1 MPELSALEDLMNEAS
16 RLALAPPRFRQ
27 HLAKEVGEFRT
38 ILFFAC
44 TLFFPVLF
52 GCATND
58 PSSNQAA
65 GLEQSNA
72 GYSFTY
78 TNTIA
83 TASET
88 VQRVGTFLSLNPD
101 CTPEGYP
108 KIVVLT
114 APAHGTLSFE
124 QGTAYSNYAKDDQK
138 YDCNKHPSPA
148 TLVYYQS
155 HPGYVGSDVAMIATT
170 YPRGWSTK
178 TTYNLIVK

>member
-1 MPELSALEDLMNEAS
+1 MLKLSALEDPMNEAI
-16 RLALAPPRFRQ
+16 RLALAPARFGQ
-27 HLAKEVGEFRT
+27 HLGKELGEFRK

-44 TLFFPVLF
+44 ILFFSDLF

-58 PSSNQAA
+58 PSSSQAA
-65 GLEQSNA
+65 GLEQSNVS
-72 GYSFTY
+72 YSFTY

-83 TASET
+83 TASEA

-108 KIVVLT
+108 KIIVLT
-114 APAHGTLSFE
+114 PPAHGTLSFE

-138 YDCNKHPSPA
+138 YECNKHPSPA

-155 HPGYVGSDVAMIATT
+155 NPGYVGSDVAMIATT

-178 TTYNLIVK
+178 TTYSLIVK

>member
-1 MPELSALEDLMNEAS
+1 MSEAT
-16 RLALAPPRFRQ
+16 RLALAPARFGP
-27 HLAKEVGEFRT
+27 HVGKMPDEVRT
-38 ILFFAC
+38 FLVCAY
-44 TLFFPVLF
+44 TLLLPVVL

-58 PSSNQAA
+58 QSSMQSA
-65 GLEQSNA
+65 GVGQSNES
-72 GYSFTY
+72 YSFTY
-78 TNTIA
+78 TSTIA
-83 TASET
+83 TAVGI

-114 APAHGTLSFE
+114 PPAHGTLSFE
-124 QGTAYSNYAKDDQK
+124 QGTAYSNYAKDDQR
-138 YDCNKHPSPA
+138 YECNKHPSPA

-155 HPGYVGSDVAMIATT
+155 NPGYVGSDVTIIATT